1 MALVLI
7 LQITL
12 SKFCSPVSCKG
23 GAHSEYSR
31 FSFFIFIYNY
41 YPSRCTVKQTNLDG
55 EGGRCSHEHTEL
67 LVREFELG
75 TLWDEYG
82 LVGDLVVCFHA
93 FSFFFTKIPI
103 LIAIY
108 K

>member
-1 MALVLI
+1 VIPKSLL
-7 LQITL
+7 
-12 SKFCSPVSCKG
+12 
-23 GAHSEYSR
+23 
-31 FSFFIFIYNY
+31 FSHIYF
-41 YPSRCTVKQTNLDG
+41 STSNLDG
-55 EGGRCSHEHTEL
+55 EGGWHSHEHTEL